1 MIKAI
6 ISARHF
12 FFFLVILALSVETVN
27 GTTPKRQIASSS
39 TLIAPQLTPAK
50 VRKML
55 PVDEHFTTYMDG
67 EQQYEKCNKCGEEY
81 KIPDSM
87 TLAMKNNIS
96 NGCAHRKV
104 WSPIWK
110 IGLFEKSNDGKTA
123 VCKEC
128 EKNKNTKYRYIL
140 ANGSNTSL
148 KKHLFSAKHKDS
160 KYAEEFKQ
168 LENQDR
174 KDLLPIWKIDLFKPS
189 EDGKTV
195 ECKECKKI
203 LSLKIKNLKRHLF
216 SAKHANSK
224 YVKEFK
230 QLEDQGS
237 VGSAVLSQS
246 ETPAGNAFASSSN
259 FVAPQ
264 STPAAASKNKSSPV
278 WDSGIFEK
286 VNENGKN
293 WAVCRK
299 CNKKLT
305 MNKHSSAS
313 LLTHP
318 CYKEWARNNSV
329 GPPNL
334 SGNISQQSFNG
345 GQQPTINMTPA
356 EDPFWQDLYNKSS
369 AENGFDLNNYLAQ
382 HSTTAAGNNS
392 SNPSSS
398 NYGMET
404 QFPTFWD

>member
-6 ISARHF
+6 ISVHHF
-12 FFFLVILALSVETVN
+12 VFILVILALSVEAVN

-39 TLIAPQLTPAK
+39 NLIAPQSTPTK
-50 VRKML
+50 VRKTL
-55 PVDEHFTTYMDG
+55 TVDEHFTTYLDG
-67 EQQYEKCNKCGEEY
+67 EQQFAKCKKCGEEY
-81 KIPDSM
+81 KMPDSM
-87 TLAMKNNIS
+87 TLAMKNYIS

-110 IGLFEKSNDGKTA
+110 IGLFEKSKDGKTA

-148 KKHLFSAKHKDS
+148 KTHLFSAKHKDS

-168 LENQDR
+168 LENQVR
-174 KDLLPIWKIDLFKPS
+174 KTLTVDEHFTTYL
-189 EDGKTV
+189 DGEQQFAK
-195 ECKECKKI
+195 CKKCGEEYKMPDSMT
-203 LSLKIKNLKRHLF
+203 LAMKNHISNGCAR
-216 SAKHANSK
+216 
-224 YVKEFK
+224 
-230 QLEDQGS
+230 S

-246 ETPAGNAFASSSN
+246 KTPAGNAFASSSN

-264 STPAAASKNKSSPV
+264 STPAAACKNKSSPV
-278 WDSGIFEK
+278 CDSGLFEK

-293 WAVCRK
+293 WALCRK

-318 CYKEWARNNSV
+318 CYKKWAKNNSV

-345 GQQPTINMTPA
+345 GQQPIFNMTPA
-356 EDPFWQDLYNKSS
+356 EDSFWQDVYNKSS
-369 AENGFDLNNYLAQ
+369 AENAFDLFN
-382 HSTTAAGNNS
+382 
-392 SNPSSS
+392 
-398 NYGMET
+398 
-404 QFPTFWD
+404 